1 MNDTINAKGDDASK
15 TLVER
20 VHAQLRRDII
30 EGKHPPGSKLH
41 IEHLKELYG
50 IGGGTCREALTLLQ
64 SDSLVTLFGQ
74 RGFRVA
80 EVSYEDFID
89 ITNTRLLLEVE
100 ALRQSITL
108 GDENWET
115 DVVAAFHRLSR
126 ADEALSTADPE
137 AIANW
142 ESRNQAFHEA
152 LISACPSR
160 WIKQFA
166 AILYSQAERYR
177 RLMLAYIDTEGS
189 PVQAEWPRQKK
200 EHADI
205 FDAALKRDVARAAER
220 LSAHIGGPW
229 PDIRTLPIFARP
241 PGQSGSARRTKNPP
255 ASTRPR

>member
-1 MNDTINAKGDDASK
+1 MNDTINAKDDDAST

-80 EVSYEDFID
+80 DVSYADFTD
-89 ITNTRLLLEVE
+89 ITNTRTLVEVE
-100 ALRQSITL
+100 ALRQSIAH

-126 ADEALSTADPE
+126 ADEALSTADAE
-137 AIANW
+137 AISNW
-142 ESRNQAFHEA
+142 EVRNQAFHEA

-160 WIKQFA
+160 WLKQFA
-166 AILYSQAERYR
+166 AILYNQAERYR
-177 RLMLAYIDTEGS
+177 RLMLGYIDIEGS
-189 PVQAEWPRQKK
+189 PVKAEWPRQKQ

-220 LSAHIGGPW
+220 LTAHIGGPW
-229 PDIRTLPIFARP
+229 LDVRTLPIFAESR
-241 PGQSGSARRTKNPP
+241 GKSKGGRRAK
-255 ASTRPR
+255 R

>member
-1 MNDTINAKGDDASK
+1 MNDKLNARDDDAPT

-30 EGKHPPGSKLH
+30 EGKHPPGSKLR

-80 EVSYEDFID
+80 EVSYADFAD
-89 ITNTRLLLEVE
+89 ITSTRIYLEVE
-100 ALRQSITL
+100 ALRQSIEH
-108 GDENWET
+108 GDENWEAN
-115 DVVAAFHRLSR
+115 VVAAFHRLSR

-137 AIANW
+137 SISNW
-142 ESRNQAFHEA
+142 EVRNQAFHEA

-160 WIKQFA
+160 WIKHFA
-166 AILYSQAERYR
+166 AMLYNQAERYQ
-177 RLMLAYIDTEGS
+177 RLMLAYIETEGS
-189 PVQAEWPRQKK
+189 PVKSEWPRHKK

-205 FDAALKRDVARAAER
+205 FDAALKRDVARATEQ
-220 LSAHIGGPW
+220 LTAHIGRPW
-229 PDIRTLPIFARP
+229 LDVSTLPIFTRSQGKSKRGRRAR
-241 PGQSGSARRTKNPP
+241 GQA
-255 ASTRPR
+255 AV